1 MAINQLQIPSNNINN
16 TIDQSQ
22 WQSLANLGNIYQKAQ
37 QDEANK
43 AAFAAYQQT
52 GDPKALIG
60 SGDMNLAQLG
70 ISAQNHMDALKQQAL
85 ENRRADENLG
95 FNRAA
100 AKRVQSDWEEKAANE
115 AAAKKSID
123 ALLSGGAA
131 PRTAAPSAFP
141 APLPSA
147 NPQAVAP
154 GPQTAIQPDV
164 MPQQV
169 PVMAAGGDESGLPAW
184 ASSQSLVGRVTGNL
198 TSGQPAATAGIS
210 REQIAELYRN
220 PETRELA
227 KSFLQK
233 QMDPGTW
240 SYHFDDNAGRVIA
253 TNNKT
258 NEVKDVTPGGAAAT
272 SKQQQEVQGYYK
284 AAKDL
289 GMNDDQARAFAANK
303 GKTPKEDLNP
313 TEMKLVEEK
322 TKAIHSGEDVLDNI
336 HRLQDLSKTAW
347 SGAGASTAARVA
359 GAVLPGG
366 MIPKGA
372 TDTTELENV
381 AIQNVARQAKETF
394 GSRLAVAEVKLL
406 NEIETNPLQSDDARQ
421 RIYTRLESMFKRH
434 MDDMTTEREQIRNK
448 TFFKPG
454 AGGATPQPAPDV
466 TPPPAAQ
473 SSSDNLAAAKWARDN
488 PNDPRAQA
496 IIQHLRGQ

>member
-1 MAINQLQIPSNNINN
+1 MAISPLNLQGFGSVNNEV
-16 TIDQSQ
+16 DPSQ
-22 WQSLANLGNIYQKAQ
+22 WSSLANLGNVYRKAQ
-37 QDEANK
+37 QDQANK
-43 AAFAAYQQT
+43 AAFAAFQQT
-52 GDPKALIG
+52 GDPRALIG

-70 ISAQNHMDALKQQAL
+70 INAQNHLDALKQQVI
-85 ENRRADENLG
+85 ENKRAEENLG

-100 AKRVQSDWEEKAANE
+100 ASRLQSDWEEKAANE
-115 AAAKKSID
+115 AAAKKSIA
-123 ALLSGGAA
+123 ALLGGGAQ
-131 PRTAAPSAFP
+131 PTTGAAPSAFP
-141 APLPSA
+141 APLPGI
-147 NPQAVAP
+147 NPQAAVP
-154 GPQTAIQPDV
+154 GPQAAIQPGIA
-164 MPQQV
+164 PQQQASAFTATPPV
-169 PVMAAGGDESGLPAW
+169 PAGLQTAPVMAAGNDESGLPAW
-184 ASSQSLVGRVTGNL
+184 AAPQSLVGRITGNL

-220 PETRELA
+220 PETRSLA
-227 KSFLQK
+227 TAFLQK

-240 SYHFDDNAGRVIA
+240 TYHFDDNAGRVIA
-253 TNNKT
+253 TNSKT
-258 NEVKDVTPGGAAAT
+258 NEVKDVTPGGSAAT
-272 SKQQQEVQGYYK
+272 SKQQQEVQGYFK
-284 AAKDL
+284 AGKDL
-289 GMNDDQARAFAANK
+289 NMTDDQARAYAANK

-366 MIPKGA
+366 MIPQGA

-406 NEIETNPLQSDDARQ
+406 NEIETNPLQSNDARQ

-434 MDDMTTEREQIRNK
+434 LDDMTTEREQIRNK

-454 AGGATPQPAPDV
+454 AGATTGGSA
-466 TPPPAAQ
+466 
-473 SSSDNLAAAKWARDN
+473 
-488 PNDPRAQA
+488 DPLG
-496 IIQHLRGQ
+496 LR